1 MVVYRIP
8 APKEHEIYT
17 PHPREALFPPG
28 TFLRDGGR
36 FLDIGRGGGV
46 YMAVSHVRPRRVD

>member
-8 APKEHEIYT
+8 ALKEHEIYT
-17 PHPREALFPPG
+17 PHPREAIFSPG
-28 TFLRDGGR
+28 IFLRDGGR

-46 YMAVSHVRPRRVD
+46 YMVVSHLFF